1 MSEDSKHVLIQILWD
16 NLKLHQGPVQPLYLL
31 WNTYSEQ
38 KGEGEKREV
47 RRCERPDWCGCPP
60 TDMGYPRTRPV
71 PEEEEQEEEP
81 LSEELLHS
89 VVKSIQRNDLSRPL
103 AQLLQL
109 LGHTLGFKRQ
119 RSASRQ

>member
-1 MSEDSKHVLIQILWD
+1 MLIQILWD

-38 KGEGEKREV
+38 KEEGSGRWGVKGLTGAGV
-47 RRCERPDWCGCPP
+47 PADV
-60 TDMGYPRTRPV
+60 GYPLTRPV
-71 PEEEEQEEEP
+71 PEEEEEEEL
-81 LSEELLHS
+81 LSEELLHN

-119 RSASRQ
+119 RSAVSQ